1 MGKKNFVAGI
11 LDRKPMIILIM
22 ILVLIGGLVSYVMI
36 PKQHFP
42 KVIVPVAAVSV
53 VYPGASAEELEELVA
68 KPVEQKCMELNGY
81 DNCTTN
87 ISENVSTTSV
97 VLNMNLSQDEVDDA
111 WDDLRLKMNALQSE
125 LPSGVS
131 YIRVDDDI
139 MDVAGVL
146 VAVSG
151 DNISNDELN
160 QRTNVLADDLRDID
174 GVSKVSISGNVASEI
189 KIVVDS
195 RKLNNQSVSM
205 AEIATLIGAQNKV
218 VPTGSIKVDDNK
230 ISVDATDRFKTVD
243 DIGNLV
249 IGASDSGVITRLK
262 DIATIT
268 TDVPEDDAY
277 YLYNKQKSDV
287 IAVYFDDSVTL
298 FH

>member
-139 MDVAGVL
+139 MAVAYCFD
-146 VAVSG
+146 ACNMHSG
-151 DNISNDELN
+151 RILLFKAWLYRYEYCH
-160 QRTNVLADDLRDID
+160 DIYPGCIVD
-174 GVSKVSISGNVASEI
+174 GSGYQGLCI
-189 KIVVDS
+189 
-195 RKLNNQSVSM
+195 
-205 AEIATLIGAQNKV
+205 
-218 VPTGSIKVDDNK
+218 
-230 ISVDATDRFKTVD
+230 
-243 DIGNLV
+243 
-249 IGASDSGVITRLK
+249 
-262 DIATIT
+262 
-268 TDVPEDDAY
+268 
-277 YLYNKQKSDV
+277 
-287 IAVYFDDSVTL
+287 
-298 FH
+298 

>member
-131 YIRVDDDI
+131 YIRVDDAI
-139 MDVAGVL
+139 VA
-146 VAVSG
+146 
-151 DNISNDELN
+151 
-160 QRTNVLADDLRDID
+160 
-174 GVSKVSISGNVASEI
+174 
-189 KIVVDS
+189 DS
-195 RKLNNQSVSM
+195 YTPL
-205 AEIATLIGAQNKV
+205 TL
-218 VPTGSIKVDDNK
+218 PTM
-230 ISVDATDRFKTVD
+230 
-243 DIGNLV
+243 
-249 IGASDSGVITRLK
+249 
-262 DIATIT
+262 
-268 TDVPEDDAY
+268 PY
-277 YLYNKQKSDV
+277 W
-287 IAVYFDDSVTL
+287 
-298 FH
+298 

>member
-230 ISVDATDRFKTVD
+230 ISVDAT
-243 DIGNLV
+243 I
-249 IGASDSGVITRLK
+249 
-262 DIATIT
+262 
-268 TDVPEDDAY
+268 
-277 YLYNKQKSDV
+277 
-287 IAVYFDDSVTL
+287 
-298 FH
+298 